1 MRIFLLLYGLLFSSM
16 TLYFIQQKTLQQ
28 SLEDGEAI
36 YQDFCVQCHM
46 SEGQGVPNAFPPLAK
61 SDFLKNNLEQSLKG
75 VKYGMRG
82 PIKVNGKSYDG
93 VMVAQG
99 LDDEEVAD
107 VMNYVLSNW
116 GNKLEAQIT
125 TAQIAE
131 LSK

>member
-61 SDFLKNNLEQSLKG
+61 SDFLKNNMEQSLKG

>member
-1 MRIFLLLYGLLFSSM
+1 MRIFLLVYGLLFSSM

-125 TAQIAE
+125 TAQIAK

>member
-125 TAQIAE
+125 TAQIAK

>member
-1 MRIFLLLYGLLFSSM
+1 MRIFLLVYGLLFSSM

-46 SEGQGVPNAFPPLAK
+46 SEGQGVPNVFPPLAK

-125 TAQIAE
+125 TAQIAK

>member
-1 MRIFLLLYGLLFSSM
+1 MRIFLLVYGLLFSSM

-61 SDFLKNNLEQSLKG
+61 SDFLKTNLEQSLKG

-125 TAQIAE
+125 TAQIAK

>member
-93 VMVAQG
+93 VMAAQG

>member
-1 MRIFLLLYGLLFSSM
+1 MRIFLLVYGLLFSSM

>member
-1 MRIFLLLYGLLFSSM
+1 MRIFLLVYGLLFSSM
-16 TLYFIQQKTLQQ
+16 TLYFLQQKTLQQ

-125 TAQIAE
+125 TAQIAK

>member
-1 MRIFLLLYGLLFSSM
+1 MRIFLLVYGLLFSSM

-82 PIKVNGKSYDG
+82 PIKVNGKNYDG

-125 TAQIAE
+125 TAQIAK

>member
-1 MRIFLLLYGLLFSSM
+1 MRIFLLVYGLLFSSM

-82 PIKVNGKSYDG
+82 PIKVNGKNYDG
-93 VMVAQG
+93 VMAAQG

>member
-1 MRIFLLLYGLLFSSM
+1 MRIFLLVYGLLFSSM

-82 PIKVNGKSYDG
+82 PIKVNGKNYDG
-93 VMVAQG
+93 VMAAQG

-125 TAQIAE
+125 TAQIAK